1 MNSNTALSNLKILD
15 FTTLLPGPYATL
27 MLADMGADV
36 LKISSPSKYD
46 LVTDGEAK
54 VKDTNLTAK
63 ALWINRNKKSL
74 ALNLK
79 TPEGIEIVKK
89 LIAQY
94 DIIIEQ
100 FRPGVMDKLGLSYE
114 KLSKINPKLIY
125 CSITGYGQSGPYK
138 NKAGH
143 DINYLSKSGL
153 ISHSGRHLSG
163 PALYNTQI
171 ADIAGGSLHSIIGIL
186 AAVNYRNLTGC
197 GQYIDISMLDC
208 IVPLNS
214 LDGTDFLVNSTE
226 PKPEEELLN
235 GGTFYDFYETK
246 DGRYLSVGSLEPKF
260 FNLFAHAIEL
270 PELTYKIKDFKI
282 SRESKEKIKNKIK
295 EKTLSQWTNV
305 FKDIDCCVE
314 PVSNLTEA
322 LVEDEQIK
330 SRDVI
335 VDVSI
340 NKEDSVRQYA
350 MPIKFSKTK
359 AQYNR
364 PGREV
369 GYDNYEILSSL
380 GYSKSEILDLEK
392 RSVFD

>member
-27 MLADMGADV
+27 MLADMGAEV
-36 LKISSPSKYD
+36 LKISSPSKFD
-46 LVTDGEAK
+46 LVTDGETK
-54 VKDTNLTAK
+54 VEDTNLTAK

-89 LIAQY
+89 LILHY

-138 NKAGH
+138 NRAGH

-153 ISHSGRHLSG
+153 MSHSGRESSG
-163 PALYNTQI
+163 PTLYNTQI

-208 IVPLNS
+208 IIPLNS
-214 LDGTDFLVNSTE
+214 LDGTDFLVNSNE
-226 PKPEEELLN
+226 PKPEEKLLN
-235 GGTFYDFYETK
+235 GGTFYDFYETR

-260 FNLFAHAIEL
+260 FNLFANAIEL
-270 PELTYKIKDFKI
+270 PELINEIKDFKI

-295 EKTLSQWTNV
+295 EKTLSQWTNI

-330 SRDVI
+330 SRGVI
-335 VDVSI
+335 VEIPI
-340 NKEDSVRQYA
+340 NEADEVRQYA

-359 AQYNR
+359 AQYNHL
-364 PGREV
+364 GRKV
-369 GYDNYEILSSL
+369 GYDNFEILSSL
-380 GYSKSEILDLEK
+380 GYSESEILDLEK